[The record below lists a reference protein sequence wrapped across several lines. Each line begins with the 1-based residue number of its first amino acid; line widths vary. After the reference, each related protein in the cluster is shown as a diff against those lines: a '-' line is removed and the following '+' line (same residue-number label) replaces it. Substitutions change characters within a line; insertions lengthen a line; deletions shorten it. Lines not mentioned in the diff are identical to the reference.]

1 LISLLIPERRDYTGI
16 LTSEPSISVKMEGNG
31 RLWNK
36 YGKTFTMWLYARY
49 QFKTRKWTRQPDQY
63 LTKLGLTTTSVFI
76 AVCRVTW
83 ITKFPSVFFFQL
95 LQEKLWG

>member
-1 LISLLIPERRDYTGI
+1 LIPLLTPERRDYTSI
-16 LTSEPSISVKMEGNG
+16 LTSEPSTSVKMEGNG

-36 YGKTFTMWLYARY
+36 YGKTFTMWLYACY

-63 LTKLGLTTTSVFI
+63 LIKLGLTTTSVFI

-83 ITKFPSVFFFQL
+83 ITQFPSVFFFQL